1 MIRSRHSTKL
11 HQTTSNT
18 RASALPTPGR
28 YPHRALLVNS
38 PVRPMKNPA
47 G

>member
-1 MIRSRHSTKL
+1 MAAFL
-11 HQTTSNT
+11 
-18 RASALPTPGR
+18 TPGR